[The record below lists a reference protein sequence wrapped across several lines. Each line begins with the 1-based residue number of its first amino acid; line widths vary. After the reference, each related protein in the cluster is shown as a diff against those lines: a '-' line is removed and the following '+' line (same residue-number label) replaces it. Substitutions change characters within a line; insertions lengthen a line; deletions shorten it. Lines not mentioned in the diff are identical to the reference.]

1 MNTELNDVMLDLET
15 IGQHSNAVIVSIGA
29 VFFNP
34 LTGNIGA
41 EFYQVIDIEDTMKY
55 GEVDGSTLKWW
66 MKQNDDARSIFNTND
81 TMPLKDA
88 LLEFNE
94 WMYQIEGFRNRVVWG
109 NGATFDN
116 TILTNAYKATN
127 MTKPWHF
134 RNDRDVRTMVDVGR
148 RVLGIDPKKSN
159 VFKGN
164 PHNALDD
171 AKHQAKY
178 ISDIYKQIS
187 HCHSIYLK
195 Q

>member
-1 MNTELNDVMLDLET
+1 MNSELNDVMLDLET

-41 EFYQVIDIEDTMKY
+41 EFHQVIDIEDAMKY

-88 LLEFNE
+88 LLEFNG
-94 WMYQIEGFRNRVVWG
+94 WMYQIEGFKKRIVWG

-116 TILTNAYKATN
+116 TILTNAYKAAN

-134 RNDRDVRTMVDVGR
+134 SNDRDVRTMVDVGR
-148 RVLGIDPKKSN
+148 RVFGIDPKKSN
-159 VFKGN
+159 EFKGN

-178 ISDIYKQIS
+178 ISDIYKRIQ

>member
-34 LTGNIGA
+34 ITGNIGA
-41 EFYQVIDIEDTMKY
+41 EFYQVIDIEDAMKY
-55 GEVDGSTLKWW
+55 GTVDGATLKWW
-66 MKQNDDARSIFNTND
+66 MKKSDEARAIFNDKD

-88 LLEFNE
+88 LLELND
-94 WMYQIEGFRNRVVWG
+94 WLYQIEGYKNRIIWG

-116 TILTNAYKATN
+116 VILSNAYTATK
-127 MTKPWHF
+127 MTKAWHF
-134 RNDRDVRTMVDVGR
+134 SNDRDVRTVVDIGR
-148 RVLGIDPKKSN
+148 RLLGIDPKKSN
-159 VFKGN
+159 KFTGK

-178 ISDIYKQIS
+178 VSDVFKQ
-187 HCHSIYLK
+187 LK
-195 Q
+195 LVTYAQI

>member
-15 IGQHSNAVIVSIGA
+15 IGQQSNAVIVSIGA

-41 EFYQVIDIEDTMKY
+41 EFYQVIDIEDAMKY
-55 GEVDGSTLKWW
+55 GKVDGSTLKWW

-94 WMYQIEGFRNRVVWG
+94 WMYQIEGFINRVVWG

-134 RNDRDVRTMVDVGR
+134 SNDRDVRTMVDVGR

-159 VFKGN
+159 AFKGN